1 MQRQMEELE
10 MGQAMGKKL
19 SMSERPPAFN
29 RMLSTAS
36 SEDEA
41 MMTSSRPVS
50 MMVETDGGGGED
62 WMQKREVHQLQ
73 VSIYILYSMQY
84 E

>member
-19 SMSERPPAFN
+19 SMSDRPPAFN

-41 MMTSSRPVS
+41 MLSSRPVS
-50 MMVETDGGGGED
+50 MMIGEAGEAGGED
-62 WMQKREVHQLQ
+62 WMQKREIHQLQ
-73 VSIYILYSMQY
+73 VSIL
-84 E
+84 